1 MEACHQKHTKTKYL
15 SQPCFRDLP
24 SNKTTN
30 MEDLQSLMACLDDIS
45 SKIGDGMY
53 LDMADKMKRIH
64 DKLNGDKPFHEDPFY
79 YSDDDSELDSNSDD
93 DDDSDYEAHIVRT
106 VENRRT
112 VAQATHEA
120 DERARREV
128 NIQIIRDH
136 LLDYVRSMHQTWVD
150 VQKWDKEVKKE
161 QARARP
167 LITRMTAARKNRAI
181 QRWCEKNA
189 DRCPSGTAG
198 DLIGC
203 GPIVTGSIFW
213 NWKNL
218 MENGLHAIVMEI
230 GTEEEIVRAKRGF
243 MCYDELSLAT
253 LKKLPVFEK
262 KIYDDFKDECN
273 GLCTINDTFIEN
285 ANANVRKHEESMQRW
300 EMCARREED
309 KLRALGARVYDR
321 DRWDAEAR
329 DFWVDDV
336 NGLLVNG
343 P

>member
-1 MEACHQKHTKTKYL
+1 
-15 SQPCFRDLP
+15 
-24 SNKTTN
+24 

-53 LDMADKMKRIH
+53 LDMADKLKRIH
-64 DKLNGDKPFHEDPFY
+64 DKLNGDKPFHEDSFY
-79 YSDDDSELDSNSDD
+79 YSDDDSESESDSDD
-93 DDDSDYEAHIVRT
+93 DDDSDYNELT
-106 VENRRT
+106 RRQVT
-112 VAQATHEA
+112 
-120 DERARREV
+120 
-128 NIQIIRDH
+128 IQVIRDH
-136 LLDYVRSMHQTWVD
+136 ILDYVRRMHQTWVE
-150 VQKWDKEVKKE
+150 VQKWEKEVKKE

-285 ANANVRKHEESMQRW
+285 AKANVRKHEESMQRW
-300 EMCARREED
+300 EMCAREEEN
-309 KLRALGARVYDR
+309 KLRELGARVYAR
-321 DRWDAEAR
+321 DSWDAEFR
-329 DFWVDDV
+329 DFWVDDDD
-336 NGLLVNG
+336 GLLVNG